1 MQIIH
6 HHSRFIGSIATRLM
20 TELMVMYVNVLLS
33 SLCVVELMYVLVVYL
48 MYVLLSSLCI
58 NLET

>member
-1 MQIIH
+1 
-6 HHSRFIGSIATRLM
+6 M